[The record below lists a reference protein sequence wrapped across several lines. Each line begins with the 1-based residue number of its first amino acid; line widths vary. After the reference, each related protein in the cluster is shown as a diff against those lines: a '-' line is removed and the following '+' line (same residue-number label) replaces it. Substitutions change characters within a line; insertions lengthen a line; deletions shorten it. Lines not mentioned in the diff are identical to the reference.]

1 MGGLAQLCIAR
12 GWQVEGSDQ
21 HVYPPMSDQLAQ
33 AGIRLYEG
41 FDPAVL
47 TPDVDLVV
55 IGNALSRGNPC
66 VEAVL
71 DQKISFVSGPE
82 LLGRLTQEMQVFA
95 VAGTHG
101 KTTTTS
107 MLAWIL
113 DQAGYEPG
121 FLVGG
126 VPTDFGVSARL
137 GGGQYFVVEADE
149 YDTAFFDKRSKFVH
163 YHPDV
168 FGINNLE
175 FDHADIFPSLEA
187 IETQFHHAVRR
198 VPSQGFVVIRN
209 QVESIA
215 RVIDRGL
222 WSGLISVGA
231 ETDVSIQADS
241 QTLHYPAIGQ
251 RINWRMRGAHNAANA
266 EMAVAMAHAANV
278 PLDQAFQ
285 ALDGFSGVARRLNC
299 LHESAALT
307 IWDDFAHHPT
317 AIEATLETLRAENS
331 DGPLIAVIELRSN
344 TMRAGIHADALR
356 DAVRA
361 ASEVVWVVPD
371 SVAWDASRLLR
382 SETTDWVTADIDQ
395 LAVTLP
401 TCTGTLVFMSNG
413 GFGGLQTR
421 VVSNIERS

>member
-21 HVYPPMSDQLAQ
+21 HVYPPMSDQLVE
-33 AGIRLYEG
+33 AGIRLHEG
-41 FDPAVL
+41 FDPKVL
-47 TPDVDLVV
+47 TADVDLVV

-71 DQKISFVSGPE
+71 DQRIPFISGPE
-82 LLGRLTQEMQVFA
+82 LLGRLTQDMQVLA

-113 DQAGYEPG
+113 DRAGYEPG

-175 FDHADIFPSLEA
+175 FDHADIFANLAA
-187 IETQFHHAVRR
+187 IETQFHHAIRR
-198 VPSQGFVVIRN
+198 VPSTGFVVVRN

-222 WSGLISVGA
+222 WSGLISVGS
-231 ETDVSIQADS
+231 ETDVSMSADGES
-241 QTLHYPAIGQ
+241 LYYPTMCQ
-251 RINWRMRGAHNAANA
+251 RIRWAMRGSHNAANA
-266 EMAVAMAHAANV
+266 EMAVAMAHAVNI

-299 LHESAALT
+299 LYESVRLT

-317 AIEATLETLRAENS
+317 AIEATLDTLSAENS
-331 DGPLIAVIELRSN
+331 EAPLIAVIELRSN
-344 TMRAGIHADALR
+344 TMRAGVHVDTLR
-356 DAVRA
+356 DAVRV
-361 ASEVVWVVPD
+361 ASEVVWVIPD
-371 SVAWDASRLLR
+371 SVTWDATRLLR
-382 SETTDWVTADIDQ
+382 PETDDRLSTDIDA
-395 LAVTLP
+395 LANTL
-401 TCTGTLVFMSNG
+401 TECTGILVFMSNG
-413 GFGGLQTR
+413 GFGGLQSR
-421 VVSNIERS
+421 VVSTLKTS